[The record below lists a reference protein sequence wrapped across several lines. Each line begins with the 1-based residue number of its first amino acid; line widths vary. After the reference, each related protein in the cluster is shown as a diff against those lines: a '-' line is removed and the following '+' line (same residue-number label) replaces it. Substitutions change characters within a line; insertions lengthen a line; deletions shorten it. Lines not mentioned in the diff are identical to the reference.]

1 MRKKKLIG
9 FNNQAESQGLHG
21 DNGEEI
27 EEFVSVKGLSSRAY
41 KDWFGIILWFFFLIT
56 FFVVCN
62 VMECEKD
69 FGGEVRS
76 SQKNVENRKIN
87 KLFYLFSKTKYFI
100 LLDLRFIFIFNF
112 GLDFLLTWKN

>member
-1 MRKKKLIG
+1 M
-9 FNNQAESQGLHG
+9 AT
-21 DNGEEI
+21 DGEEI
-27 EEFVSVKGLSSRAY
+27 EESVSVKGLSSCVNR
-41 KDWFGIILWFFFLIT
+41 DRFGTILVIFFFFFL
-56 FFVVCN
+56 VVCN

-100 LLDLRFIFIFNF
+100 L
-112 GLDFLLTWKN
+112 G

>member
-1 MRKKKLIG
+1 MVT
-9 FNNQAESQGLHG
+9 
-21 DNGEEI
+21 DGEEI
-27 EEFVSVKGLSSRAY
+27 EESVSVKGLSSCLDR
-41 KDWFGIILWFFFLIT
+41 DRLGPILVIFFFFFL
-56 FFVVCN
+56 VCN

-100 LLDLRFIFIFNF
+100 LFDLRFIFIFNF
-112 GLDFLLTWKN
+112 GFDYLLTLNN

>member
-1 MRKKKLIG
+1 MVT
-9 FNNQAESQGLHG
+9 
-21 DNGEEI
+21 DGEEI
-27 EEFVSVKGLSSRAY
+27 EESVSVKGLSSCVYR
-41 KDWFGIILWFFFLIT
+41 DRFGTILVIFFL
-56 FFVVCN
+56 VVCN

-100 LLDLRFIFIFNF
+100 LE
-112 GLDFLLTWKN
+112 

>member
-1 MRKKKLIG
+1 MCTEIDLEQ
-9 FNNQAESQGLHG
+9 FG
-21 DNGEEI
+21 D
-27 EEFVSVKGLSSRAY
+27 FV
-41 KDWFGIILWFFFLIT
+41 FFFIT
-56 FFVVCN
+56 FFLVCN

-69 FGGEVRS
+69 FGGKVCS